1 MVFLWFSLNPFSSNA
16 PFDHRLPQILRQGL
30 EQFGLYLPPEDRAH
44 EKARSMKSHVM
55 YWEFCKAMDRYL
67 MICMYLF
74 IKLCMYLS
82 MYVIIHIIY
91 RRYKYIYIHTY
102 IHHHTAYIHTTLVCL
117 KTRDTPRLTIS
128 SWRKILTMEPK
139 SSRCLDQFRPPVSRF
154 VSQSPCFLAC
164 TLLIILCW
172 KWKTHVLLR
181 FETTGIWTPLKK

>member
-1 MVFLWFSLNPFSSNA
+1 MPLNHHFPMVFLWFSLNPFSSNA

-102 IHHHTAYIHTTLVCL
+102 IHTSSYSIYTHHIGLSQNKGY
-117 KTRDTPRLTIS
+117 P
-128 SWRKILTMEPK
+128 KIDNFK
-139 SSRCLDQFRPPVSRF
+139 
-154 VSQSPCFLAC
+154 
-164 TLLIILCW
+164 
-172 KWKTHVLLR
+172 
-181 FETTGIWTPLKK
+181 LKKDTNHGT